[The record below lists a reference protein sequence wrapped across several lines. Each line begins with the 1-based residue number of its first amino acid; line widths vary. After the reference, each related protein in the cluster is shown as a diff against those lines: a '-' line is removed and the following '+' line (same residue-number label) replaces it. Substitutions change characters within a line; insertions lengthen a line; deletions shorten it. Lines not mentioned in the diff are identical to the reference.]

1 MMYMGNFVWVWI
13 AAAER
18 TKNMQ
23 FITGVTAPI
32 YRYHPAIIA
41 QAFASLDILYPKSIG
56 FGLDTGESMNEVPL
70 GFDWP
75 SQKVRLGKLIE
86 AVQIINRLWYPER
99 PNDHGSIKNE
109 GLYTLG

>member
-32 YRYHPAIIA
+32 YRYHPARIWKKNSA
-41 QAFASLDILYPKSIG
+41 ILSRM
-56 FGLDTGESMNEVPL
+56 D
-70 GFDWP
+70 
-75 SQKVRLGKLIE
+75 
-86 AVQIINRLWYPER
+86 
-99 PNDHGSIKNE
+99 
-109 GLYTLG
+109 

>member
-32 YRYHPAIIA
+32 YRYHPAIMYIVPA
-41 QAFASLDILYPKSIG
+41 QMK
-56 FGLDTGESMNEVPL
+56 
-70 GFDWP
+70 
-75 SQKVRLGKLIE
+75 
-86 AVQIINRLWYPER
+86 
-99 PNDHGSIKNE
+99 
-109 GLYTLG
+109 